1 MAATFICPSAVSD
14 LSLLLERLL
23 PTTDLSMGSG
33 LIARHNV
40 RGLDFDC
47 LHLEQIDPLM
57 SGNKVFKLLGHL
69 HAWEESG
76 RSSLISFG
84 GRWSNHLHA
93 LAFAAQRLNIPV
105 EAWVLGYPEQPLT
118 PTLQDC
124 IDAGM
129 RIRFCGRDQYAMR
142 YDEAWRTRLAV
153 ESDAWVIPEGGDGP
167 EGREGFG
174 LLASLFEPY
183 DEVWVA
189 AGTGTT
195 AQGIAEQ
202 LRADQTLVI
211 VNAVQDQGV
220 LEAQLKAS
228 SYSPEIRFAHQ
239 PENLRF
245 GKLSPALG
253 ELITD
258 ADRAGLMLDPVYT
271 VRLLAAWLMA
281 QDTEPRRSLLVHSGG
296 LQGRRGVSGLRYST
310 L

>member
-1 MAATFICPSAVSD
+1 MSD
-14 LSLLLERLL
+14 YSLLLERLL
-23 PTTDLSMGSG
+23 PTTDLSVGSG
-33 LIARHNV
+33 LIARHEI
-40 RGLDFDC
+40 RGQVFEC
-47 LHLEQIDPLM
+47 LHLDQIDPVL

-69 HAWEESG
+69 QAFEASG
-76 RSSLISFG
+76 KSSLISFG

-105 EAWVLGYPEQPLT
+105 EALVLGYPEQPLT
-118 PTLQDC
+118 STLQDC

-167 EGREGFG
+167 EGRDGFG
-174 LLASLFEPY
+174 LLASMFEPY

-202 LRADQTLVI
+202 LRSDQTLVI
-211 VNAVQDQGV
+211 VNAVQDQGA
-220 LEAQLKAS
+220 LEAKLKANS
-228 SYSPEIRFAHQ
+228 FAPDIRFAHQ

-245 GKLSPALG
+245 GKLSPALR
-253 ELITD
+253 ELIAD
-258 ADRAGLMLDPVYT
+258 ADSAGLMLDPVYT
-271 VRLLAAWLMA
+271 VRLLAA
-281 QDTEPRRSLLVHSGG
+281 LLVEHDSVAGRILMVHTGG
-296 LQGRRGVSGLRYST
+296 LQGRRSVDGLSDEYK
-310 L
+310 

>member
-1 MAATFICPSAVSD
+1 MSD
-14 LSLLLERLL
+14 YSLLLERLL
-23 PTTDLSMGSG
+23 PTTDLSVGSG
-33 LIARHNV
+33 LIAHHEI
-40 RGLDFDC
+40 RGQEFEC
-47 LHLEQIDPLM
+47 LHLDQIDPVL

-69 HAWEESG
+69 QAFEASG
-76 RSSLISFG
+76 NSSLISFG

-124 IDAGM
+124 INAGM

-142 YDEAWRTRLAV
+142 YDEAWRAQLAV

-174 LLASLFEPY
+174 LLASLFESY
-183 DEVWVA
+183 DEVWIA

-195 AQGIAEQ
+195 AQGIAEH
-202 LRADQTLVI
+202 LRSDQTLVV
-211 VNAVQDQGV
+211 VNAVQDQGA
-220 LEAQLKAS
+220 LEAQLKAT
-228 SYSPEIRFAHQ
+228 SYLPEIRFAHQ

-245 GKLSPALG
+245 GKLSPALR
-253 ELITD
+253 ELITE
-258 ADRAGLMLDPVYT
+258 ADSAGLMLDPVYT

-281 QDTEPRRSLLVHSGG
+281 QDAEPRRSLLVHSGG
-296 LQGRRGVSGLRYST
+296 LQGRRSVDALSG
-310 L
+310 

>member
-76 RSSLISFG
+76 RSSRS
-84 GRWSNHLHA
+84 A
-93 LAFAAQRLNIPV
+93 LRPLVQSPPCAGICCSTAKYPSSL
-105 EAWVLGYPEQPLT
+105 WGYRKPST

-153 ESDAWVIPEGGDGP
+153 ESDAWGFLRAATAPRA
-167 EGREGFG
+167 GRDSAV
-174 LLASLFEPY
+174 ASLFEPY
-183 DEVWVA
+183 DEVCCGHRDDG
-189 AGTGTT
+189 AG
-195 AQGIAEQ
+195 
-202 LRADQTLVI
+202 
-211 VNAVQDQGV
+211 NC
-220 LEAQLKAS
+220 
-228 SYSPEIRFAHQ
+228 
-239 PENLRF
+239 
-245 GKLSPALG
+245 
-253 ELITD
+253 
-258 ADRAGLMLDPVYT
+258 
-271 VRLLAAWLMA
+271 
-281 QDTEPRRSLLVHSGG
+281 
-296 LQGRRGVSGLRYST
+296 
-310 L
+310 